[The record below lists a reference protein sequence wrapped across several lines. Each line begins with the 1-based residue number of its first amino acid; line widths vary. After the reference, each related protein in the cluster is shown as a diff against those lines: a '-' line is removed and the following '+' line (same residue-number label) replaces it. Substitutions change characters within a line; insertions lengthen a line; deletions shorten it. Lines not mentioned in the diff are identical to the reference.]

1 MKHAALGVALVT
13 ALASLG
19 AHAASYFA
27 DISGSGIHQ
36 TESDNIPFTWSG
48 TVSVVTDGTQD
59 GTYTGDTLESIT
71 VVTDI
76 YDTVFDWSYT
86 KGQTQVA
93 WEYAPWQFILVG
105 PEPGASVI
113 VAGGRLA
120 GVNLVYDDYFSIDT
134 MSGMNV
140 TADTT
145 CRIDGTLCHGAPNNY
160 DASGTL
166 TASGVPEPT
175 GAALL
180 LAGLGLAGLCSRR
193 RSAR

>member
-19 AHAASYFA
+19 AHGASYFA
-27 DISGSGIHQ
+27 DIGGDGIHQ
-36 TESDNIPFTWSG
+36 TEFDNIPFTWSG

-59 GTYTGDTLESIT
+59 GIYAGDTLESIT

-76 YDTVFDWSYT
+76 DQTVFDWSYT

-93 WEYAPWQFILVG
+93 WEYVPWQFILVG

-113 VAGGRLA
+113 VSHGHLA
-120 GVNLVYDDYFSIDT
+120 GVNLVYDDYWSIDRL
-134 MSGMNV
+134 SGTTV

-145 CRIDGTLCHGAPNNY
+145 CRIDGTLCHGAPDNY
-160 DASGTL
+160 DAVGTL
-166 TASGVPEPT
+166 AVSGVPEPT

-180 LAGLGLAGLCSRR
+180 LAGLGFAGLV
-193 RSAR
+193 ARKRKN